1 MIVPGTFEALSIWLI
16 NPTQGNG
23 PAPLTFPSKAQISLS
38 VVSIHQAF
46 EAEEPAVEVEL
57 EADKGFSQPEPEP
70 EQISENQH
78 PKASISQNQDSAS
91 LPSSSEPLSGYAA
104 ELKDNP
110 NILNLQDDIP
120 NRQDIITS
128 RLFKR
133 ALQFI

>member
-1 MIVPGTFEALSIWLI
+1 M
-16 NPTQGNG
+16 
-23 PAPLTFPSKAQISLS
+23 
-38 VVSIHQAF
+38 
-46 EAEEPAVEVEL
+46 EEPAVEVEL

-91 LPSSSEPLSGYAA
+91 LQSSSEPLPGYAA